1 MSSQL
6 TRCHADNRR
15 SLRPVEIYLT
25 SLDKR
30 LGERMETVMKGVHH
44 RWQGVHISADGY
56 ESVLTD
62 VQPADLVYLTADS
75 PNVIQ
80 SLEKDKVYIIGGLI
94 DRNRHKV
101 QRSGLLEKG

>member
-1 MSSQL
+1 
-6 TRCHADNRR
+6 
-15 SLRPVEIYLT
+15 
-25 SLDKR
+25 
-30 LGERMETVMKGVHH
+30 METVMKGVHH
-44 RWQGVHISADGY
+44 RWQGVYSSADHY

-62 VQPADLVYLTADS
+62 VQPTDLVYLTADS

-101 QRSGLLEKG
+101 RNSGLLERD

>member
-15 SLRPVEIYLT
+15 SRRPVEIYLT
-25 SLDKR
+25 GLDKR
-30 LGERMETVMKGVHH
+30 LGERMETAMKGVHH
-44 RWQGVHISADGY
+44 RWQGVHASAADY

-62 VQPADLVYLTADS
+62 VQHMDLVYLTADS
-75 PNVIQ
+75 PNVIH

-101 QRSGLLEKG
+101 QNAGLLE